1 MIANAYNEITISSY
15 PMKLNIKHLR
25 QTMSMTQIALAE
37 SMGMSLNN
45 LKRLEHNN
53 KRGAKAVMI
62 NGDHV
67 DRFCEVLQ
75 CTVLDLVVVER
86 VKK

>member
-1 MIANAYNEITISSY
+1 MIANAYNEITISGHL
-15 PMKLNIKHLR
+15 MKLNIKYLR
-25 QTMSMTQIALAE
+25 QSMSMTQIALAE

-67 DRFCEVLQ
+67 DQFCKVLQ
-75 CTVLDLVVVER
+75 CTVLDLILTE
-86 VKK
+86 

>member
-15 PMKLNIKHLR
+15 LMKLNIKYLR
-25 QTMSMTQIALAE
+25 QSMSMTQIALAE

-67 DRFCEVLQ
+67 DRFCKVLQ
-75 CTVLDLVVVER
+75 CTVLDLILTE
-86 VKK
+86 